1 MIDPTTVFAV
11 PLIPGIPGIPNPIE
25 KFALDA
31 FTSMAQSMIQGV
43 GDAVKTVMTF
53 WVGVG
58 SGGLVTDCNPQ
69 PGGGC
74 AGDGGAAMW
83 MQESTQWLV
92 AIAMVASI
100 MFTAYKMIWTRD
112 GRPLGDVFLALVKYV
127 IAAGI
132 GIWAIAMMTKTTD
145 EWSRNILLAFGSESA
160 FGENMFKYVGANPM
174 MMFLIGLVGG
184 IVALA
189 QIVLLVFR
197 DFVLIFLAGVLPL
210 VAATSGSAQGSE
222 RLERLLKW
230 VIAFLLY
237 KPVAAFIYGVVF
249 WYAGKQNADIRTF
262 LVGLVGMIAAV
273 VALPALMRLVAP
285 AAAAASGRGGG
296 MVAVG
301 SAVATGAVM
310 TVATGGAAA
319 PAAVAGVGGAGQQAV
334 SNGVPDGDTKG

>member
-1 MIDPTTVFAV
+1 MTPTAI
-11 PLIPGIPGIPNPIE
+11 LAIPSLPGLPNPI
-25 KFALDA
+25 ADLAQDA
-31 FTSMAQSMIQGV
+31 FTSMAESMIQGV
-43 GDAVKTVMTF
+43 GDAVKTMMTF

-58 SGGLVTDCNPQ
+58 SGGLVTDCQPQ

-74 AGDGGAAMW
+74 AGDGGAAVW

-100 MFTAYKMIWTRD
+100 IFTAYKMIWERD
-112 GRPLGDVFLALVKYV
+112 GKPLGDVFLSLVKYV
-127 IAAGI
+127 VAAGI
-132 GIWAIAMMTKTTD
+132 GIWAIAAMTQTTD
-145 EWSRNILLAFGSESA
+145 EWSRNILTTFGAESA

-174 MMFLIGLVGG
+174 MMLLLGMIGG
-184 IVALA
+184 IVAIA
-189 QIVLLVFR
+189 QIILLVFR

-210 VAATSGSAQGSE
+210 VAATSASAQGSE

-249 WYAGKQNADIRTF
+249 WYAGKQDADIRTF
-262 LVGLVGMIAAV
+262 LIGLVGMVVAV

-301 SAVATGAVM
+301 TAVATGAVM

-319 PAAVAGVGGAGQQAV
+319 PAAAAQVGGAGQQAV
-334 SNGVPDGDTKG
+334 SSGVPDGDTRG